1 VLSYNHRLA
10 QLRRTRQR
18 FWAIIGYIH
27 LYTDL
32 NNPILTAMAMAISD
46 SVTVSM
52 GELTRGALSVN
63 DLVSGELRSTSSAVK
78 SM

>member
-1 VLSYNHRLA
+1 
-10 QLRRTRQR
+10 
-18 FWAIIGYIH
+18 
-27 LYTDL
+27 
-32 NNPILTAMAMAISD
+32 MAMAISD

>member
-1 VLSYNHRLA
+1 
-10 QLRRTRQR
+10 
-18 FWAIIGYIH
+18 
-27 LYTDL
+27 
-32 NNPILTAMAMAISD
+32 MAISD

-52 GELTRGALSVN
+52 GELTSGARNVS